1 MNCERFDI
9 QISLAFIGEALQR
22 VDVVISSTKGFIAS
36 VSFICLLNAIQD
48 LKLKAPEE
56 LQKLLQNVPLQLD
69 QPIET
74 SLVVPEESSTP
85 QPVNIL
91 NSNHLGKF
99 SDLIQ
104 QIQEGLVEF
113 EPVPCAEGV
122 NGTYFLKN
130 KKGKLVAVFKPEDE
144 EVLSPNNSKS
154 GTEKEDKL
162 KSLTCLKPGEAS
174 KREVAAYLVDQEGFF
189 GVPKTTLASITHEKF
204 GGTKVGSLQEF
215 VESDGASWDI
225 GPSAFPVREV
235 HKIGLLDLY
244 IFNFDRHG
252 GNILFDEVEG
262 KLIPIDNGFSL
273 PDTVTVPN
281 MWFEWMTWSQSKK
294 PFDEETLQFI
304 ERLDVDRDIEMLK
317 KELGIR
323 DECLRVMRL
332 SAALLKKG
340 ASAGLTLHDLGR
352 IICRSDPDIPS
363 ALETIYKTA
372 QEKDECDYS
381 ALVETIIN

>member
-74 SLVVPEESSTP
+74 SLVVAEESSTP

-130 KKGKLVAVFKPEDE
+130 KK
-144 EVLSPNNSKS
+144 
-154 GTEKEDKL
+154 KENL
-162 KSLTCLKPGEAS
+162 
-174 KREVAAYLVDQEGFF
+174 
-189 GVPKTTLASITHEKF
+189 
-204 GGTKVGSLQEF
+204 
-215 VESDGASWDI
+215 
-225 GPSAFPVREV
+225 
-235 HKIGLLDLY
+235 
-244 IFNFDRHG
+244 
-252 GNILFDEVEG
+252 
-262 KLIPIDNGFSL
+262 
-273 PDTVTVPN
+273 
-281 MWFEWMTWSQSKK
+281 
-294 PFDEETLQFI
+294 
-304 ERLDVDRDIEMLK
+304 
-317 KELGIR
+317 
-323 DECLRVMRL
+323 
-332 SAALLKKG
+332 
-340 ASAGLTLHDLGR
+340 
-352 IICRSDPDIPS
+352 
-363 ALETIYKTA
+363 
-372 QEKDECDYS
+372 
-381 ALVETIIN
+381 